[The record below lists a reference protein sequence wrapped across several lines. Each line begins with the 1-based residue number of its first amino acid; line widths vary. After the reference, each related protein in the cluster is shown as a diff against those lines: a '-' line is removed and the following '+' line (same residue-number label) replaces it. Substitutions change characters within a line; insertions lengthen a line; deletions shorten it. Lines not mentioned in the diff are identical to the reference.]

1 MQGVSL
7 LFFKMLCE
15 LQLSENK
22 KTFFQIKGFFE
33 EGLSLLWTENQNA
46 VGGYSSIHIYIF

>member
-33 EGLSLLWTENQNA
+33 EGFSLLWTENQNA